1 MTRKTVQTV
10 LETPPP
16 HWVGDGFLVRPL
28 FGPLAFTPAVSPFL
42 MLDWA
47 APTVFPPSSEPHGVG
62 PHPHRGFETVTIVY
76 DGAVD
81 HRDSAG
87 HADSIGVGDVQWM
100 TAGSGVVHEE
110 FHGRAVTEHGGPVS
124 MAQLWVNLPAAHK
137 MMAPRYQPILAGDIP
152 EVAGPGYRLRV
163 IAGPGPSAAAPA
175 GPAATVSPLAVWDAR
190 LDPGADLDAE
200 IASGWTTLVVVLSGE
215 IVVDG
220 RRVGTARVAVLDR
233 AGSRLAL
240 TAGAEGA
247 KLLVLSGAPID
258 EPIVAH
264 GPFVMNSREEIRTA
278 IADYQAGRMGRL
290 SPR

>member
-1 MTRKTVQTV
+1 MTRKTVETV
-10 LETPPP
+10 LGTPSP

-28 FGPLAFTPAVSPFL
+28 FGPLAFTPAISPFL

-47 APTVFPPSSEPHGVG
+47 APAVFPPSPEPHGVG

-87 HADSIGVGDVQWM
+87 HVDSIGAGDVQWM

-137 MMAPRYQPILAGDIP
+137 MMPPRYQPILARDIP
-152 EVAGPGYRLRV
+152 EVSTPGVRLRV
-163 IAGPGPSAAAPA
+163 VAGPGPSAEAPH

-190 LDPGADLDAE
+190 LEPGAAFDAE
-200 IASGWTTLVVVLSGE
+200 IATGWTTLVVVLSGE
-215 IVVDG
+215 ITIDG
-220 RRVGTARVAVLDR
+220 RSVGAARVVVLDR
-233 AGSRLAL
+233 TGSRLAL
-240 TAGAEGA
+240 TAGTEGA
-247 KLLVLSGAPID
+247 KLLVLTGAPID

-264 GPFVMNSREEIRTA
+264 GPFVMNHREEIRTA

-290 SPR
+290 APR